1 MADIDKALPNEILD
15 QLEIANE
22 EEQLVGDVQEEAL
35 GNNEVEQVENEDG
48 SVDINFE
55 PEANPTEGG
64 EGHYEN
70 LAEFLP
76 DNVLSSLSSDLNSK
90 YMDYTSSRKEWEKTY
105 IQGLDLLGFKYSQKT
120 EPFQGASGVTHPVLA
135 EAVTQFQALAYKEL
149 LPADGP
155 VRTQVLGIPTAE
167 KTDQASRVKDFMNYQ
182 IMDQM
187 KEYEPEFD
195 SMLFHLPLSG
205 STFKKVYYDE
215 MEQRAVS
222 KFVPADD
229 LFVPYT
235 ATSLDDAE
243 AIIHRVKISE
253 NELKKQQ
260 VAGFYKDVD
269 LGKPTAG
276 ESEVEKKEREL
287 EGTSKSKEEDIY
299 TILECHVDL
308 DLEGFE
314 DANPETGEPSGI
326 KIPYIVTLEEGSR
339 EILSIK
345 RNYEVGDPFKKKVQY
360 FVHFKFLPGLGF
372 YGFGLIH
379 MIGGLSR
386 TATSALRQLLDA
398 GTLSNLPAGF
408 KQRGIRIRDD
418 AQSIQPGEFRDV
430 DAPGG
435 NLRDSF
441 MMLPFKEPS
450 QTLLALM
457 GTVVQAGQRFASIAD
472 MQVGD
477 GNQQAAV
484 GTTVALLER
493 GSRTMSAIHK
503 RIYSALKNEFRLM
516 ARVFKLYLP
525 QEYPYDVVG
534 GQRMIKQQDFD
545 DRVDILPVADPN
557 IFSQTQRISLA
568 QTELQLAQSNP
579 QMHNLYN
586 AYRSMYEALGVK
598 NIDSILMKPE
608 QPQPKDPALEHID
621 ALGSKPFQAFPGQN
635 HRSHITAHLNF
646 MSTNLARNNPVVM
659 ASLEKNIFEH
669 ISLMAQEQVELE
681 FQKEMEQMQQMQQQM
696 QQMQQNPQMAQQAQ
710 QNPQMMQQMQMQNQ
724 QMQMQMQEMN
734 QKIESRKAELVAEMM
749 EEFMQ
754 EEQKITSQFD
764 SDPIAKLRSRELDIR
779 AQENSR
785 KEKEANERMDLD
797 KMKAMMNQQ
806 NQENKLEQ
814 NEELANLRADTSIEK
829 TILGKTLPNSDSMV
843 PNISIMRK
851 G

>member
-1 MADIDKALPNEILD
+1 MADIDKALPNEVRK
-15 QLEIANE
+15 EFEVPGE
-22 EEQLVGDVQEEAL
+22 EEIKELAL
-35 GNNEVEQVENEDG
+35 EEVEQEEGSPEPVDIQENEDG
-48 SVDINFE
+48 SVDIDLD
-55 PEANPTEGG
+55 PQAASPEGG
-64 EGHYEN
+64 DEHYAN

-76 DNVLSSLSSDLNSK
+76 DDVLGRLGSDLNGK
-90 YMDYTSSRKEWEKTY
+90 YMDYTSSRKEWEQAY
-105 IQGLDLLGFKYSQKT
+105 IQGLDLLGFKYNNRT
-120 EPFQGASGVTHPVLA
+120 EPFQGASGATHPVLA

-149 LPADGP
+149 LPANGP
-155 VRTQVLGIPTAE
+155 VRTQVMGLATPE
-167 KTDQASRVKDFMNYQ
+167 KTQQAQRVKDFMNYE
-182 IMDQM
+182 IMEKM

-195 SMLFHLPLSG
+195 QMLFNLPLAG
-205 STFKKVYYDE
+205 SAFKKVYYDD

-229 LFVPYT
+229 LIVPYT

-243 AIIHRVKISE
+243 AIIHRIKVSE
-253 NELKKQQ
+253 NDLRKQQ
-260 VAGFYKDVD
+260 VAGFYRDID
-269 LGKPTAG
+269 LAKPDSTD
-276 ESEVEKKEREL
+276 SDILKKEREL
-287 EGTSKSKEEDIY
+287 EGTSKTKDEDIY
-299 TILECHVDL
+299 TLLECHVDL

-314 DANPETGEPSGI
+314 DSDPETGEPSGI
-326 KIPYIVTLEEGSR
+326 KIPYIVTVEEGSR

-345 RNYEVGDPFKKKVQY
+345 RNYEVGDLKKSKIQY

-450 QTLLALM
+450 QTLLSLM
-457 GTVVQAGQRFASIAD
+457 GVVVQAGQRFASIAD
-472 MQVGD
+472 LQVGD

-503 RIYSALKNEFRLM
+503 RIYSALKNEFRIM

-586 AYRSMYEALGVK
+586 AYRNMYEALGVK
-598 NIDSILMKPE
+598 DIDQVLNKPM
-608 QPQPKDPALEHID
+608 QPTPKDPALEHID
-621 ALGSKPFQAFPGQN
+621 ALGGAQFQAFPGQD
-635 HRSHITAHLNF
+635 HRSHMTAHLNF
-646 MSTNLARNNPVVM
+646 MATNMARNNPMVM

-681 FQKEMEQMQQMQQQM
+681 FRDEMQQLQQMQM
-696 QQMQQNPQMAQQAQ
+696 QAQQNPQMAQQ
-710 QNPQMMQQMQMQNQ
+710 
-724 QMQMQMQEMN
+724 MQMQMQQMT
-734 QKIESRKAELVAEMM
+734 QKIEGRKAQLVADMM
-749 EEFMQ
+749 EEFMK

-764 SDPIAKLRSRELDIR
+764 NDPIAKLRARELDLR
-779 AQENSR
+779 AQENAR
-785 KEKEANERMDLD
+785 KEKESEDRMDLD
-797 KMKAMMNQQ
+797 KMKTMMNQV
-806 NQENKLEQ
+806 NQSEKLKQ

-829 TILGKTLPNSDSMV
+829 TILGKTLPSSDSMM
-843 PNISIMRK
+843 PNIEIMRK